1 MGPVGGLVGVIGGL
15 GGFSLPII
23 FGIAVDATGVRS
35 TSFMLM
41 FGVLAGVMV
50 WTWMAARGERE
61 EVLAR
66 RPGLREQMISE
77 ELARPP
83 AVARRWLTYWDP
95 NDPEFWRK
103 TGRVI
108 AMRNLL
114 FSMPPLLLS
123 FAVWVLWSV
132 VVIEL
137 PRIGFQFSTG
147 ELFWLAAAP
156 GLSGAAFRLLYS
168 FVVPI
173 FGGRNFTIFSTLTL
187 LIPTLWMAV
196 AVQNPGTSYV
206 VFVVIA
212 LLCGLGGGNFSASMA
227 HISFFFPEKTQG
239 TALGWNA
246 GIGNLG
252 VGIMQAVVPLVIFSG
267 ALAWKGGFSQTYEVG
282 GVTSQVWLQ
291 NAGYIWVPFILLAAI
306 AAAFG
311 QNNLRGVQETY
322 SEQSAIFGRKHAW
335 ILGCLYT
342 GTFGSFIGF
351 AAAFPILIAVLF
363 PESGALK
370 WAFAGPL
377 AGALIRPL
385 GGWMSDRIGGA
396 KVTFWNFAVMF
407 LAGIWV
413 LSTLPSETGGSDVS
427 GFFMAFMLLFITAG
441 IGNGSVFH
449 IVPAV
454 FRKLHARSV
463 AGKDQAAQEAAINAG
478 DVDASVALG
487 FTSAIAALGLFFIPA
502 FVATSIQTTGSA
514 HMALGVFSAFYASC
528 MLACWWWYWRKGAE
542 ARCD

>member
-1 MGPVGGLVGVIGGL
+1 
-15 GGFSLPII
+15 
-23 FGIAVDATGVRS
+23 
-35 TSFMLM
+35 
-41 FGVLAGVMV
+41 
-50 WTWMAARGERE
+50 
-61 EVLAR
+61 
-66 RPGLREQMISE
+66 
-77 ELARPP
+77 
-83 AVARRWLTYWDP
+83 
-95 NDPEFWRK
+95 
-103 TGRVI
+103 
-108 AMRNLL
+108 
-114 FSMPPLLLS
+114 
-123 FAVWVLWSV
+123 
-132 VVIEL
+132 
-137 PRIGFQFSTG
+137 
-147 ELFWLAAAP
+147 
-156 GLSGAAFRLLYS
+156 
-168 FVVPI
+168 
-173 FGGRNFTIFSTLTL
+173 
-187 LIPTLWMAV
+187 
-196 AVQNPGTSYV
+196 
-206 VFVVIA
+206 
-212 LLCGLGGGNFSASMA
+212 
-227 HISFFFPEKTQG
+227 
-239 TALGWNA
+239 
-246 GIGNLG
+246 
-252 VGIMQAVVPLVIFSG
+252 
-267 ALAWKGGFSQTYEVG
+267 VG

-291 NAGYIWVPFILLAAI
+291 NAGFIWIPFILLAAI

-322 SEQSAIFGRKHAW
+322 SEQTAIFGRKHAW

-385 GGWMSDRIGGA
+385 GGWISDRIGGA

-413 LSTLPSETGGSDVS
+413 LSTLPSETGGNDVS

-441 IGNGSVFH
+441 IGNGSVFY

-454 FRKLHARSV
+454 FRKLHAQP
-463 AGKDQAAQEAAINAG
+463 AEGKDQAAQEAAINAG

-514 HMALGVFSAFYASC
+514 HLALGVFSAFYASC